1 MPATAGWGQWATMAA
16 MRPTRAQEAAQNA
29 VEMTIDQLAARVGMT
44 VRNVRAYA
52 GRGLIPA
59 PRLVGRTGYYT
70 EQHAARLQLVRD
82 LVERGYTLTAVEKAL
97 ADKPHLT
104 DSHALDLL
112 TLLSN
117 PLGAPVEPE
126 ELSVDELARLAGV
139 EHDERFVEQLAQLGL
154 VEVVGDDTVRLLRPV
169 LVRAG
174 AQALA
179 LGLSRTRVLGLFD
192 DVSAAMSGLA
202 GSFVSAFIDDVWHPF
217 LEQGMPE
224 DRWPEIISR
233 IESILPVV
241 SQAALAAFRHELTN
255 AIEHALG
262 EELGTLTGEQ
272 VDRLLGPA

>member
-1 MPATAGWGQWATMAA
+1 MMTPVRTP
-16 MRPTRAQEAAQNA
+16 RPPHSL
-29 VEMTIDQLAARVGMT
+29 EMTIDQLAARVGMT

-52 GRGLIPA
+52 SRGLIPA

-82 LVERGYTLTAVEKAL
+82 LVDRGYTLGAVEKAL
-97 ADKPHLT
+97 ADKPHVA

-112 TLLSN
+112 TLLN
-117 PLGAPVEPE
+117 DPLGTVVEPE
-126 ELSVDELARLAGV
+126 RIDVDELSRLAGV
-139 EHDERFVEQLAQLGL
+139 EHDAAFVDQLVQIGL
-154 VEVVGDDTVRLLRPV
+154 VERVDDRTLLLRRPV

-192 DVSAAMSGLA
+192 DVTAAMA
-202 GSFVSAFIDDVWHPF
+202 GIAQSFVSAFIDDVWHPF
-217 LEQGMPE
+217 LAEGMPE
-224 DRWPEIISR
+224 ERWPEIISR

-241 SQAALAAFRHELTN
+241 SQAALASFRHELTG

-272 VDRLLGPA
+272 IDRLLG

>member
-1 MPATAGWGQWATMAA
+1 MKTPRT
-16 MRPTRAQEAAQNA
+16 PHA

-82 LVERGYTLTAVEKAL
+82 LVDRGYTLGAVEKAL
-97 ADKPHLT
+97 ADKPHVA

-112 TLLSN
+112 TLLN
-117 PLGAPVEPE
+117 DPLGTVTEPE
-126 ELSVDELARLAGV
+126 RTTVPELSRLAGV
-139 EHDERFVEQLAQLGL
+139 EHDDAFVDQLVVAGL
-154 VEVVGDDTVRLLRPV
+154 VERGEGGTLLLLRPV
-169 LVRAG
+169 LVRAA

-179 LGLSRTRVLGLFD
+179 LGLSRNRVLGLVD
-192 DVSAAMSGLA
+192 DVTAAMAGLA
-202 GSFVSAFIDDVWHPF
+202 ASFVSAFIDDVWHPF
-217 LEQGMPE
+217 LEEGMPQE
-224 DRWPEIISR
+224 RWPEIISR

-241 SQAALAAFRHELTN
+241 SQAALAAFRHELTG

-272 VDRLLGPA
+272 IERLLGPS